1 VPARPDKEPRKRE
14 KASGFCEFSY
24 CTSKFGVVSNGAGQT
39 ASLPDQISG
48 VIITFI
54 TTTAKFFTT
63 RTSRLIAALPQ
74 KSEIAVG

>member
-1 VPARPDKEPRKRE
+1 
-14 KASGFCEFSY
+14 
-24 CTSKFGVVSNGAGQT
+24 VSNGAGQT